1 MDTQRIY
8 QANAADWQ
16 NRMRIASYVG
26 TLGADND
33 APSAADV
40 AIKVAFFLVVLA
52 LVLGAL
58 A

>member
-1 MDTQRIY
+1 MDTQRVY

-16 NRMRIASYVG
+16 NRMRIAGYVG
-26 TLGADND
+26 TLAADNET
-33 APSAADV
+33 PSVTEV
-40 AIKVAFFLVVLA
+40 AVKVAFFLVVLA